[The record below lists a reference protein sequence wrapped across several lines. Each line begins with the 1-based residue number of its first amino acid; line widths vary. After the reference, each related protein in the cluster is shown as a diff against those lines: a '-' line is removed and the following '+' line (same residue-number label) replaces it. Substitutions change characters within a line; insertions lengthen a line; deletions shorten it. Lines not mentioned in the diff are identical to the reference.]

1 MNSSVVLAAIVGLWL
16 VWVAPYVLRIRRPAL
31 LVEPVVTSAL
41 VSSAT
46 AGSKASQ
53 GSIMEMSG
61 HTTDAT
67 GTHGGGATPKV
78 QSPQGQLTIRRG
90 RSSVAAVAAA
100 ALLAAVVCLPLAV
113 LSLVSA
119 LVPAGAFAVF
129 LLAVAG
135 LRVLAVRDRRRKVEA
150 AFADAMSHRTA
161 EVTPRTQA
169 VAAPTVAAPP
179 RETRLFDAET
189 TGPTATL
196 SPRGLGP
203 ATGTTGTAN
212 HTANLTVTE
221 LRQAA
226 LAVAAN
232 TTGTTADSTD
242 PLSSVSPHAE
252 VNSEPA
258 GTPWQP
264 VEVPKPMY
272 VAAAKAPRQAPAPL
286 ELPAAPKAQAKT
298 TLKQGAAAPA
308 VAGPDTTSGS
318 SSAANPTTGRM
329 NLDDVLQRRRA

>member
-46 AGSKASQ
+46 AGSKVSQ

-67 GTHGGGATPKV
+67 GTQGGGTAPGAH
-78 QSPQGQLTIRRG
+78 SPQGQLTIRRG
-90 RSSVAAVAAA
+90 RSSIAAIAAA
-100 ALLAAVVCLPLAV
+100 ALLAAVVCIPLAA
-113 LSLVSA
+113 LSLVPA
-119 LVPAGAFAVF
+119 LVPVGAFMVF

-135 LRVLAVRDRRRKVEA
+135 LRVLAVRDRRQKVEA
-150 AFADAMSHRTA
+150 AFADAMSHRLA
-161 EVTPRTQA
+161 DLPSRTQA
-169 VAAPTVAAPP
+169 VAAPAVAAPR
-179 RETRLFDAET
+179 RETSLFDAET
-189 TGPTATL
+189 TGSAANLSPHDQGTAT
-196 SPRGLGP
+196 GP
-203 ATGTTGTAN
+203 TVNAN
-212 HTANLTVTE
+212 HTANLTATE
-221 LRQAA
+221 LRRAA
-226 LAVAAN
+226 LAVAAS
-232 TTGTTADSTD
+232 TTGAEKDRADT
-242 PLSSVSPHAE
+242 LGSVPPHAE

-272 VAAAKAPRQAPAPL
+272 VAAAKAQRQAPAPL

-308 VAGPDTTSGS
+308 VAGPDTSSGS
-318 SSAANPTTGRM
+318 SQAANPTTGRM